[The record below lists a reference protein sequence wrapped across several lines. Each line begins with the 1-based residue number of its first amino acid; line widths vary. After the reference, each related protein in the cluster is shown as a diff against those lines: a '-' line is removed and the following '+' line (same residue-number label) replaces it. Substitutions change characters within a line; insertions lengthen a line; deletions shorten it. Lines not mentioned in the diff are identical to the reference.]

1 MSSFFNDLKDIRLT
15 VMESLPEIAQMNNL
29 SGWVSGDDIPDING
43 LINEV
48 TELREK
54 IKDLEKDNNQLRMN
68 KSRESNT
75 NNYQELIQL
84 LESIKVKVPEN
95 VSKQSAEM
103 ELTLLQ
109 LYKNSSDYII
119 TGITNAFGVSDGESF
134 LYHNRLPS

>member
-1 MSSFFNDLKDIRLT
+1 
-15 VMESLPEIAQMNNL
+15 
-29 SGWVSGDDIPDING
+29 
-43 LINEV
+43 
-48 TELREK
+48 
-54 IKDLEKDNNQLRMN
+54 MN

-75 NNYQELIQL
+75 NNYQELIQV

-134 LYHNRLPS
+134 LYHNVCPKLQIHGLVENEKVTGVKYRRFGMTKKGTEFLAYLQKQKILKV

>member
-1 MSSFFNDLKDIRLT
+1 MG
-15 VMESLPEIAQMNNL
+15 V
-29 SGWVSGDDIPDING
+29 GWWYSDING

-75 NNYQELIQL
+75 NNYQELIQV

-95 VSKQSAEM
+95 VSK
-103 ELTLLQ
+103 
-109 LYKNSSDYII
+109 
-119 TGITNAFGVSDGESF
+119 
-134 LYHNRLPS
+134 